1 MADLILFEDI
11 NFGGNHMEIT
21 QSEQSLGSFDRAT
34 SSIIIRAGHW
44 QFFTETNFQGRAEG
58 IGSPPTLGPGQYPW
72 VENVHI
78 TNDTIRSVKL
88 VG

>member
-11 NFGGNHMEIT
+11 NFGGRHKEIT
-21 QSEQSLGSFDRAT
+21 QSEQSLGAFDKIT

-44 QFFTETNFQGRAEG
+44 QFFTDVNYGGQAEG
-58 IGSPPTLGPGQYPW
+58 MGSPPSLGPGTYSW
-72 VENVHI
+72 VEDFHI
-78 TNDTIRSVKL
+78 PNDAVRSVKL